1 MFKESMERIGIKP
14 PGAGYK
20 TSRDYEALWE
30 VINKGYEVVAFSNNP
45 LWGGRLMIPVAYRNG
60 CLGYSIPAPGG
71 FSKMA
76 DHKSLEDLLRDC
88 KELDLEFIMPDVES

>member
-30 VINKGYEVVAFSNNP
+30 VVGKGYEVVAFVT
-45 LWGGRLMIPVAYRNG
+45 GRHGTISLVSVRRPKMG
-60 CLGYSIPAPGG
+60 GYSIGFPGHG
-71 FSKMA
+71 FGNA
-76 DHKSLEDLLRDC
+76 WETFEEFIEDC